1 MKKEWTINSG
11 EAIHTVKYRRNIF
24 GVAHVEIDGDEFPLG
39 HVSAFKERREAFRV
53 GDSQCILS
61 MKGGRAEVISN
72 DCEVAVV

>member
-1 MKKEWTINSG
+1 MKKQWTINSD
-11 EAIHTVKYRRNIF
+11 EVIHTVKYRRNIF
-24 GVAHVEIDGDEFPLG
+24 GIAHVQIDGDEFPLG

-72 DCEVAVV
+72 DCEVSLV